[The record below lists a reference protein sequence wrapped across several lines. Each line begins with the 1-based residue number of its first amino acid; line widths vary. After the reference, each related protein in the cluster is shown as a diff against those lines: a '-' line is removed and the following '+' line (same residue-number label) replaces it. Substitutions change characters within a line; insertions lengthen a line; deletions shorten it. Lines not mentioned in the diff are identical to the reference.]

1 MCEIRPYCILGY
13 TLLRHTTLNFPLSR
27 SRKGNSYHILSH
39 HISLILFSKREF
51 LSQVVRDS
59 TQLREV
65 CIMKKLLALLTIVI
79 LISFSG
85 SAIAAMKIKLGVVTK
100 PGSAQ
105 NIAAEKFKELIEERS
120 NGDIKVQIFHSASL
134 GNETEILQQVQ
145 MNAVQMAI
153 VTGGPFDTFDPMA
166 RVINYPFLFKDYAQ
180 VDNILDGPLGA
191 ELLKSLEGSGF
202 KGLCFSENGFRNL
215 TNNRLPVKSP
225 EDIKGLKIRTM
236 ASAIHKT
243 IWQNL
248 GANPTPMPWPIYTEL
263 EQGVID
269 GQENPLWVM
278 EVYKFYEIQKYMT
291 LTRHVYSYHIDVASL
306 QWWKTLDAKTQKMIQ
321 NAMYEAAVF
330 QRKDNRS
337 KNAGR
342 LKFLKEKGM
351 QVEEN
356 PDIGAFRAKVSG
368 LKDMDIYKNPKVQAL
383 LVKILDATK

>member
-1 MCEIRPYCILGY
+1 MR
-13 TLLRHTTLNFPLSR
+13 
-27 SRKGNSYHILSH
+27 
-39 HISLILFSKREF
+39 
-51 LSQVVRDS
+51 
-59 TQLREV
+59 
-65 CIMKKLLALLTIVI
+65 KLLAFIAMFG
-79 LISFSG
+79 LISFAG
-85 SAIAAMKIKLGVVTK
+85 AEAATIKIKLGVVTK

-105 NIAAEKFKELIEERS
+105 NIAAEKFKELIEQRT
-120 NGDIKVQIFHSASL
+120 NRDIEVQIFHSASL

-180 VDNILDGPLGA
+180 VDKILDGPLGA
-191 ELLKSLEGSGF
+191 EVLKSLEGSGF

-215 TNNRLPVKSP
+215 TNNRRPVKSP
-225 EDIKGLKIRTM
+225 EDIKGLKIRVM
-236 ASAIHKT
+236 ASAIHQA
-243 IWQNL
+243 IWQAL

-291 LTRHVYSYHIDVASL
+291 ISRHVYSYHIDVTSL
-306 QWWKTLDAKTQKMIQ
+306 QWWNTLNPGIQKMLQ
-321 NAMYEAAVF
+321 EAMVEAAVF

-337 KNAGR
+337 KNAAR

-356 PDIGAFRAKVSG
+356 PDIDAFRAKVEN
-368 LKDMDIYKNPKVQAL
+368 LKDMDIYKDLKVQAL
-383 LVKILDATK
+383 LVKMLDATK